1 MGLAAQASADHSQHW
16 GHLSSIQLAGG
27 IISVPLI
34 AIGAE
39 ILLADGIIGA
49 FFSIIL
55 GNLIIFGISLCIV
68 LMSYHN
74 RLNAIENA
82 EQFVGKIGGR
92 ILAFFVLIT
101 MIGWL
106 PRQLAPAS
114 QLLQIFPFFSS
125 FNIGALLGALAS
137 LVLLFGIK
145 GLKTLCYFSIIPM
158 VILFL
163 LVLLDVEWQS
173 TNKSITFPNQFGFS
187 GVSLIVSSLIASVI
201 DFPTFFR
208 HSRSKKDSVIALVVI
223 LVGTIVIQCTGLFL
237 YHLFLV
243 DTVFISGLMARGET
257 PAILISAFL
266 ILSIV
271 TSAAWNIYAASV
283 GWESL
288 FPRFKD
294 RTEYAVIGLT
304 ATLIFTSVYMRG
316 ALVTVT
322 NVFDTIISGIGG
334 VLVFEYLRMQFLR
347 EESLSSE
354 VLYNNGSWWLGGAVG
369 LIIYFGTSISYYST
383 FVSLV
388 AGFGVIWIIIQLRK
402 VYGRF
407 IASK

>member
-1 MGLAAQASADHSQHW
+1 MGLAAKAGADHSQHW

-34 AIGAE
+34 AVGAE
-39 ILLADGIIGA
+39 ILLSNGIADAIL
-49 FFSIIL
+49 SIIL

-74 RLNAIENA
+74 HLNAIENA

-125 FNIGALLGALAS
+125 FNVGALLGALAS

-145 GLKTLCYFSIIPM
+145 GLKNLCFYSVIPLM
-158 VILFL
+158 LLFLAILFN
-163 LVLLDVEWQS
+163 VEI
-173 TNKSITFPNQFGFS
+173 TAVNRNITFPSRFDFS
-187 GVSLIVSSLIASVI
+187 GTSLIVSSLIASII

-208 HSRSKKDSVIALVVI
+208 HSKSKKDSIIALIVI
-223 LVGTIVIQCTGLFL
+223 LFGTIVIQCLGLLL
-237 YHLFLV
+237 YHLFLI
-243 DTVFISGLMARGET
+243 DKNFIFDLMAKGEV
-257 PAILISAFL
+257 ASILISIFL
-266 ILSIV
+266 VISIV
-271 TSAAWNIYAASV
+271 TSASWNIYAASV

-288 FPRFKD
+288 FPKFKD
-294 RTEYAVIGLT
+294 KTEYAVIGLT
-304 ATLIFTSVYMRG
+304 ATLIFTSVYMRSS
-316 ALVTVT
+316 LIPVT
-322 NVFDTIISGIGG
+322 NVCDTFISGIGG
-334 VLVFEYLRMQFLR
+334 VLVFEYLRMQFLH
-347 EESLSSE
+347 EKSLSSE
-354 VLYNNGSWWLGGAVG
+354 VLYNNASWWIGGFVG
-369 LIIYFGTSISYYST
+369 LFIYFGALASYYST

-388 AGFGVIWIIIQLRK
+388 AGFGIILMIIKLRK
-402 VYGRF
+402 IYSWFVG
-407 IASK
+407 SK